1 MSGNSE
7 AMSNFYFSLETTEGG
22 GIWHRH
28 AKRQSGVRQAPEGA
42 QGHRPVPRQRGEMP
56 RGRGQV
62 PRRGAQDL
70 RRADDRPPEGLQR
83 AAGAEQQESLRPPL
97 SLRLHAG
104 PN

>member
-1 MSGNSE
+1 MTNLDI
-7 AMSNFYFSLETTEGG
+7 FPPETTEGG
-22 GIWHRH
+22 RVRHRH
-28 AKRQSGVRQAPEGA
+28 AERQGGVRQTPEGA
-42 QGHRPVPRQRGEMP
+42 QGDRPVPRQRGEVP
-56 RGRGQV
+56 GGRGQV
-62 PRRGAQDL
+62 PRRGAEDL